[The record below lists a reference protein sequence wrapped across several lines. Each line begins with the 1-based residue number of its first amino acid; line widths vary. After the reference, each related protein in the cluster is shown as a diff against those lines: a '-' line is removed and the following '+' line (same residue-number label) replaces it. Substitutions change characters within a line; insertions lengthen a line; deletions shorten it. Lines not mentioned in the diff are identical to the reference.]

1 MSLLIAKTVI
11 HRTTKPGKAGD
22 KTKGVKAIPPEQ
34 EVIQPGEVFEATSA
48 DERTELIGLG
58 AAVDAPKDVNA
69 DTVKTAKGKAAA
81 KAAVE
86 SSEKKEAAAAE
97 SDSGKSASKPSGKS
111 GETTTTGKTVEGGDG
126 SEMV

>member
-1 MSLLIAKTVI
+1 MTMLIAKTVI

-48 DERTELIGLG
+48 DERAELIGLG

-81 KAAVE
+81 KAAVK
-86 SSEKKEAAAAE
+86 SSEKKEAAAE